1 MSYLDD
7 VEFVTNPD
15 PRCPCILL
23 LDTSGSMNGSPII
36 ALNQGLQAFQSDLL
50 QDELAQRRVEIAIVT
65 FGNGGVRPIQDF
77 VTADQFQT
85 PFLLADGDTPMGRA
99 IELAITMLRNRKD
112 QYKANGIAY
121 YRPWIFMITDGAPTD
136 QWELAAQSLRT
147 EESAG
152 SLAFFAVGVEGANMQ
167 ILSQIAVRPP
177 MMLQGLQFVNLF
189 LWLSRSQKRVSSGKV
204 GQQTALPPI
213 EGWAKV

>member
-1 MSYLDD
+1 MNYLDD

-23 LDTSGSMNGSPII
+23 LDTSGSMAGGPID
-36 ALNQGLQAFQSDLL
+36 ALNRGLRAFQMDLT
-50 QDELAQRRVEIAIVT
+50 QDALAKRRVEIAIVT
-65 FGNGGVRPIQDF
+65 FGNSVQMKQEF
-77 VTADQFQT
+77 VTVDQFQVPT
-85 PFLLADGDTPMGRA
+85 LTASGTTPMGQA
-99 IELAITMLRNRKD
+99 IEKAITMLRNRKD

-136 QWELAAQSLRT
+136 YWQSAAQSIHA
-147 EESAG
+147 EEASG
-152 SLAFFAVGVEGANMQ
+152 SLAFFAIGVQGANTE

-177 MMLQGLQFVNLF
+177 MMLQGLKFDDLF

-204 GQQTALPPI
+204 GEQIALPPVT
-213 EGWAKV
+213 GWASL